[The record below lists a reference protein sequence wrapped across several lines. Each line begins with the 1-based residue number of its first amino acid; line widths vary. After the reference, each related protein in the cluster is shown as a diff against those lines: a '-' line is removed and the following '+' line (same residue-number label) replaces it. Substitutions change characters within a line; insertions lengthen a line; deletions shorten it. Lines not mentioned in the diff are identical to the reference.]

1 MRLHVNLLPWRH
13 VRRRTRLIRWGGF
26 FLLCALAVAL
36 AAGIGYRV
44 IARHQL
50 VLQHKL
56 EAQTLAIRAQKAQ
69 LQQARRAA
77 AAYEAL
83 NARWQQRQR
92 RREDVAAWQ
101 QRLIT
106 LADALPESLW
116 LTALRFHDD
125 RLEITGN
132 AYEPQALALFEEKL
146 RGLAPFTRLTP
157 GETRREQEGYWRFS
171 VSLQKEPADAPA
183 H

>member
-1 MRLHVNLLPWRH
+1 MRRHVNLLPWRH

-36 AAGIGYRV
+36 VAGIGYRV
-44 IARHQL
+44 IARQQL

-56 EAQTLAIRAQKAQ
+56 EAQTLAISAQKAQ

-92 RREDVAAWQ
+92 RREEVAAWR

-106 LADALPESLW
+106 LADVLPESLW

-132 AYEPQALALFEEKL
+132 AYEPQVLALFEEKL

-171 VSLQKEPADAPA
+171 VSLQKESADAPA